1 MRYHE
6 HFRDSCRDRVIQV
19 GLQLGDLAP
28 NFSARS
34 TQGPISL
41 TDYRGQWLILF
52 SHPADFTPVCTSEF
66 VAIARAADRFA
77 ALNCALVGMSVD
89 SLYSHLAWIR
99 MIHDRFGVT
108 VDFPIVEDPTMEVA
122 RAYGMI
128 GPDSVD
134 AASVRATCFLDP
146 NGVLCAST
154 LYPQSVGRSVDEM
167 LRVLAALQAVQG
179 ERGLAPA
186 DWRPGEPLLRM
197 PRPTVA
203 QAIGGEGPADWFYMP
218 VDAKAG

>member
-1 MRYHE
+1 MMV
-6 HFRDSCRDRVIQV
+6 RVRLV
-19 GLQLGDLAP
+19 VLQLGDLAP

-41 TDYRGQWLILF
+41 TDFRGQWLILF

-66 VAIARAADRFA
+66 VSLARAADRFA
-77 ALNCALVGMSVD
+77 ALDCALIGLSVD

-108 VDFPIVEDPTMEVA
+108 VDFPIIEDPTMEVA

-128 GPDSVD
+128 GPESVD
-134 AASVRATCFLDP
+134 ASSVRATCFLDP
-146 NGVLCAST
+146 NGLLCAST

-167 LRVLAALQAVQG
+167 LRVLAALQATQG

-186 DWRPGEPLLRM
+186 DWQPGEPLLRM

-203 QAIGGEGPADWFYMP
+203 QVIGGERPSDWFYAP
-218 VDAKAG
+218 LDGKGG

>member
-1 MRYHE
+1 
-6 HFRDSCRDRVIQV
+6 V

-41 TDYRGQWLILF
+41 TDFRGKWLILF

-66 VAIARAADRFA
+66 VALASAADRFA
-77 ALNCALVGMSVD
+77 ALGCALVGLSVD
-89 SLYSHLAWIR
+89 SLFSHLAWIR

-108 VDFPIVEDPTMEVA
+108 IDFPIIEDPTMVVA

-128 GPDSVD
+128 GPDATD

-146 NGVLCAST
+146 DGILCAST

-186 DWRPGEPLLRM
+186 DWRPGEPLLRI
-197 PRPTVA
+197 PRPSVA
-203 QAIGGEGPADWFYMP
+203 QAIGGEGPTDWFYTAL
-218 VDAKAG
+218 DGQSG